1 MNKPQQRILLTL
13 GFAIAYCGAAVGQQ
27 LLLETPFQSNS
38 SSFNENFG
46 VNFGFS
52 LGGGNPNGT
61 GSRIVGLSPSGQL
74 GQNIGFNQNFN
85 VVPSFGG
92 FDPNSSARFGFSRR
106 SPNGSG
112 FSLGLN
118 LASGSTRNSS
128 TITPSIVIPNGGVGF
143 IGNGSISP
151 FVTGVTPVV
160 GLDNGVTRGIAS
172 GQLRPYDPVAK
183 ERERS
188 QARESRSSSSGSARF
203 ADSSASYGDLSVAE
217 IKAQRQREQASRTQ
231 EFELAVQTAK
241 AAARKEDYRTA
252 RINLRKAIKLTDDEA
267 EKQKFK
273 GWMKKITG
281 R

>member
-1 MNKPQQRILLTL
+1 M
-13 GFAIAYCGAAVGQQ
+13 
-27 LLLETPFQSNS
+27 
-38 SSFNENFG
+38 
-46 VNFGFS
+46 
-52 LGGGNPNGT
+52 
-61 GSRIVGLSPSGQL
+61 
-74 GQNIGFNQNFN
+74 
-85 VVPSFGG
+85 
-92 FDPNSSARFGFSRR
+92 
-106 SPNGSG
+106 
-112 FSLGLN
+112 
-118 LASGSTRNSS
+118 
-128 TITPSIVIPNGGVGF
+128 
-143 IGNGSISP
+143 
-151 FVTGVTPVV
+151 TPVV

-231 EFELAVQTAK
+231 ELELAVQTAK